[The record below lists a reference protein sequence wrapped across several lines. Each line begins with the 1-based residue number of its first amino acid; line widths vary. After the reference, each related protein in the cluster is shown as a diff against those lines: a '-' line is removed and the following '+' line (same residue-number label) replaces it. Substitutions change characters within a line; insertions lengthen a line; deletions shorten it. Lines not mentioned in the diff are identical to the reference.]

1 MRKSITTSGDNVQDN
16 ATVNTAVEDAEAQ
29 KIKKA
34 TKTARA
40 AKRRADARMRAMP
53 TVMEFDKL
61 PDSAFVSTPVVQV
74 LLNCSPATV
83 WRKIK
88 KRVLPEPRHIGS
100 RAVAL
105 NVGELRQALRR
116 C

>member
-1 MRKSITTSGDNVQDN
+1 MKKSITTSGDNVHDTT
-16 ATVNTAVEDAEAQ
+16 TVNTAVEGAEAL
-29 KIKKA
+29 KIEKA
-34 TKTARA
+34 AKTAQA
-40 AKRRADARMRAMP
+40 AKRRADARIRAMP
-53 TVMEFDKL
+53 TVIEFDKL

-74 LLNCSPATV
+74 LLNCSPATI

-88 KRVLPEPRHIGS
+88 KRVLPKPRHIGS